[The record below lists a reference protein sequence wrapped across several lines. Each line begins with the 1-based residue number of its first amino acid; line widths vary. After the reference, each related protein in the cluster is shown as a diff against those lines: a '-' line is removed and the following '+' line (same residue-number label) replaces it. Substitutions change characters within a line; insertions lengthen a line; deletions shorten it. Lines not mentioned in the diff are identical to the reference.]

1 MAEVR
6 SASHSRRSRR
16 PSAPPIETDTL
27 LQPQENGVEQEELTE
42 LSGLAPELG
51 AELDATALYLS
62 EIGFSPLL
70 TAEQEVSLGRCVR
83 KGDATARRR
92 MIESN
97 LRLVV
102 KIARRYLGR
111 GLPLLDLIE
120 EGNLGLIHAVE
131 RFNPELGWRFSTYA
145 TWWIRQAIER
155 GVINQGRVVRLP
167 IHIAKE
173 LNTFLRNNRRLAQT
187 LEREPSVEDMADAF
201 HQSLD
206 EVERLRGLKEPIA
219 STDAA
224 IGADGDKSLLD
235 MLADESVERPED
247 ILTAGRLRELLNS
260 WLAQLPFKQRQVIV
274 RRFGLDHGERATLE
288 EVGAELG
295 VTRERVRQIQLE
307 AIKRLR
313 RMLRKTGLSEDVL
326 PG

>member
-1 MAEVR
+1 MAEAR
-6 SASHSRRSRR
+6 TAPHPRR
-16 PSAPPIETDTL
+16 PRRPPPPIETDGP
-27 LQPQENGVEQEELTE
+27 LQPQQNGVAQEGPDEFAELT
-42 LSGLAPELG
+42 SDLG
-51 AELDATALYLS
+51 AELDATTLYLG
-62 EIGFSPLL
+62 EIGFAPLL
-70 TAEQEVSLGRCVR
+70 TPDQEVSLGRRVR
-83 KGDATARRR
+83 RGEAAARKR

-155 GVINQGRVVRLP
+155 GVINQGRTVRLP

-173 LNTFLRNNRRLAQT
+173 LNAFLRNNRRLAQA
-187 LEREPSVEDMADAF
+187 LEREPSVEEMAEAF

-206 EVERLRGLKEPIA
+206 EVERMRGLREPIT

-224 IGADGDKSLLD
+224 VGEDGDKSLIDL
-235 MLADESVERPED
+235 LADENVARPEEL
-247 ILTAGRLRELLNS
+247 LTAGKLRELVNS
-260 WLAQLPFKQRQVIV
+260 WLAALPFKQRQVIV

-288 EVGAELG
+288 EVGADLG

-307 AIKRLR
+307 AMKRLR

>member
-1 MAEVR
+1 MAHAR
-6 SASHSRRSRR
+6 TAPHSRRSRR
-16 PSAPPIETDTL
+16 PPGPPIDADVIA
-27 LQPQENGVEQEELTE
+27 QPPENGVEREGLEELAA
-42 LSGLAPELG
+42 LAPDLG

-70 TAEQEVSLGRCVR
+70 TAEQEVSLGRGVR
-83 KGDATARRR
+83 KGDATARKR

-131 RFNPELGWRFSTYA
+131 RFDPELGWRFSTYA

-173 LNTFLRNNRRLAQT
+173 LNAFLRNNRRLAQT
-187 LEREPSVEDMADAF
+187 LEREPSVEEMADAF

-206 EVERLRGLKEPIA
+206 EVERLRGLREPIT

-224 IGADGDKSLLD
+224 IGEDGDKSFLD
-235 MLADESVERPED
+235 LLADESIARPED
-247 ILTAGRLRELLNS
+247 MLTAGRLRELLNS

-307 AIKRLR
+307 AMKRLR

>member
-1 MAEVR
+1 MAVAR
-6 SASHSRRSRR
+6 SASHPRR
-16 PSAPPIETDTL
+16 PRRPPPPPDADGP
-27 LQPQENGVEQEELTE
+27 LQPPHNGVAQEEPDELTE
-42 LSGLAPELG
+42 LAPDAG

-70 TAEQEVSLGRCVR
+70 TPEQEVSLGRRVR
-83 KGDATARRR
+83 RGDAQARKR

-155 GVINQGRVVRLP
+155 GVINQGRTVRLP

-173 LNTFLRNNRRLAQT
+173 LNAFLRNNRKLAQT
-187 LEREPSVEDMADAF
+187 LEREPSAEEMAEAF

-206 EVERLRGLKEPIA
+206 DVERMRGLREPIA
-219 STDAA
+219 STDVAV
-224 IGADGDKSLLD
+224 GEDGDKSLIDL
-235 MLADESVERPED
+235 LADESVARPEEL
-247 ILTAGRLRELLNS
+247 LTAGKLRDLLNS
-260 WLAQLPFKQRQVIV
+260 WLAALPFKQRQVIV
-274 RRFGLDHGERATLE
+274 RRFGLDGERATLE

-307 AIKRLR
+307 AMKRLR

>member
-1 MAEVR
+1 MQVR
-6 SASHSRRSRR
+6 TVPPLRRSRR
-16 PSAPPIETDTL
+16 PPPPAEPEVVAPAA
-27 LQPQENGVEQEELTE
+27 VEPDDPDELAS
-42 LSGLAPELG
+42 LPPEVS

-62 EIGFSPLL
+62 EIGYSPLL
-70 TAEQEVSLGRCVR
+70 TAAEEIALGRRVH
-83 KGDATARRR
+83 KGDTAARKR

-131 RFNPELGWRFSTYA
+131 RFDPELGWRFSTYA

-155 GVINQGRVVRLP
+155 GVINQGRTVRLP

-173 LNTFLRNNRRLAQT
+173 LNSFVRNNRKLTQA
-187 LEREPSVEDMADAF
+187 LEREPSIEEMAEAF
-201 HQSLD
+201 HRTLD
-206 EVERLRGLKEPIA
+206 EVERLRGLREPIT

-224 IGADGDKSLLD
+224 IGDDGDKSLVD
-235 MLADESVERPED
+235 TLADESVARPEEL
-247 ILTAGRLRELLNS
+247 LTAGHLHKLLNS

-307 AIKRLR
+307 AMKRLR
-313 RMLRKTGLSEDVL
+313 RMLRKAGLSQDVL
-326 PG
+326 AP